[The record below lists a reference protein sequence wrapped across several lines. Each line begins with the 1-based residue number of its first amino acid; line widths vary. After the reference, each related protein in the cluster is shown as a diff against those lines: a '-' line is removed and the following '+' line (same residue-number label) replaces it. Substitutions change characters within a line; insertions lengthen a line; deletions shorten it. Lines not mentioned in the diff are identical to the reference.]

1 MEIDNVK
8 TLVNEIYES
17 DKDRIEKLVIAYGDK
32 REEKGINEGWKRCRM
47 AWSKA
52 IQIRTRRLKDH
63 LLNYNEH
70 TAQIEIPEFI
80 LYVSSIADEL
90 KKVMMTGS
98 DETRHA
104 AADLFDFM
112 YNKIGNVKTDRR
124 RILPLLDRE
133 D

>member
-8 TLVNEIYES
+8 TLVRQIRSLGE
-17 DKDRIEKLVIAYGDK
+17 DDAQRLLVSYGNK
-32 REEKGINEGWKRCRM
+32 REEKGINEGWTRCRM
-47 AWSKA
+47 LWSKS
-52 IQIRTRRLKDH
+52 IRMRTKRLRDH
-63 LLNYNEH
+63 ILDYDEY

-90 KKVMMTGS
+90 KKVMMNGS